1 MDSTGQFRENLN
13 ATADD
18 SPLMKVR
25 EEATPFE
32 EGTPQVID
40 TSHLKRDALEKRH
53 MFAYAVG
60 HFSNDLCAAQ
70 WFFYLVYY
78 LKFIVGLTGGQAGFA
93 MMSGQFADGLMTPL
107 VGALSDRY
115 KTRIGSRTPWYIF
128 GTLIVLPSFFALF
141 LGPFKPLIPSDSIPT
156 DIYVYYL
163 VFPAVFN
170 IGWAAVQI
178 ANMSIVNSLTY
189 STQKRDQLVASRNTF
204 TFVAN
209 ISVLAFALVI
219 FQIIDEGIWQ
229 YRVLAIVV
237 IAIGTLTSL
246 FYLANIKEPYLSG
259 EAKRLQKEFKLQQ
272 SGFYKE
278 EKKQKER

>member
-1 MDSTGQFRENLN
+1 
-13 ATADD
+13 
-18 SPLMKVR
+18 
-25 EEATPFE
+25 
-32 EGTPQVID
+32 VIN

-53 MFAYAVG
+53 MIAYAIG

-93 MMSGQFADGLMTPL
+93 MMSGQFADGLMTPV

-128 GTLIVLPSFFALF
+128 GTFIVLPSFFALF
-141 LGPFKPLIPSDSIPT
+141 LGAYPALDQRLVENIPGGM
-156 DIYVYYL
+156 YAYYL
-163 VFPAVFN
+163 IFPAVFN

-204 TFVAN
+204 TFIAN
-209 ISVLAFALVI
+209 ISVLSLALII
-219 FQIIDEGIWQ
+219 FQIITDGYWQ
-229 YRVLAIVV
+229 YRILAIIV
-237 IAIGTLTSL
+237 IVIGTLTSL
-246 FYLANIKEPYLSG
+246 YYIAVIKEPYLSG
-259 EAKRLQKEFKLQQ
+259 EAKRLQKEFKMT
-272 SGFYKE
+272 
-278 EKKQKER
+278 